1 MKPDRDRD
9 PNPDSDSANP
19 DPNPGLAAAGL
30 AAAGPAAPGPD
41 RAPNDALLDHPGKPP
56 VKASRATLWTFV
68 VTSLAV
74 FMAGLDNLIV
84 TTALP
89 AIQKDLGAEIED
101 LEWTVNAY
109 TLSFAV
115 LLMFGAA
122 LGDRFG
128 RRRIFVG
135 GLALFTLASA
145 FAAIAPN
152 TEALVAARALQG
164 AGAAA
169 LLPLSLTLLTAVVS
183 VEKRGAA
190 LGAWGAVNGLAV
202 AVGPLVGGAIVD
214 GGSWQWIFWLN
225 VPIGLALVPL
235 ARIKLSESRGRNS
248 RLDLPGTVLI
258 STGLLGVVFGL
269 VRGQAD
275 GWTSPTILASLTVG
289 VILIGVFVGW
299 ERRAP
304 QPMVPLHLFRNR
316 GFAAVNV
323 SGLLM
328 FAGIFGSIFLLTQF
342 VQNVLGYSPLEAGL
356 RMLPWT
362 AMPLVV
368 APLAGVV
375 FDRIGGRTLL
385 ITGLVLTTVGLGWFA
400 LIAEPNVS
408 YAAQVPAFVICGI
421 GMGLFFTPT
430 AALLM
435 ASVEPHEQ
443 GVASGANGAL
453 RELGGV
459 FGVAILSSVFASNGG
474 YGPPAVFVDS
484 LIPALWVGAGI
495 TAAATLI
502 ATLIPRHARTAPD
515 TPKPTRVPT
524 PV

>member
-1 MKPDRDRD
+1 MKTD
-9 PNPDSDSANP
+9 
-19 DPNPGLAAAGL
+19 
-30 AAAGPAAPGPD
+30 AAPGPK
-41 RAPNDALLDHPGKPP
+41 GTKP
-56 VKASRATLWTFV
+56 SRSTMWTFI

-89 AIQKDLGAEIED
+89 AIQKDLGAAIED

-128 RRRIFVG
+128 RRRVFSA

-145 FAAIAPN
+145 LAALAP
-152 TEALVAARALQG
+152 TTGALVAARALQG

-169 LLPLSLTLLTAVVS
+169 LLPLSLTLLTAAVPA
-183 VEKRGAA
+183 EKRGLA
-190 LGAWGAVNGLAV
+190 LGAWGGVNGLAV
-202 AVGPLVGGAIVD
+202 ALGPLVGGAIVQ

-225 VPIGLALVPL
+225 VPIGLALLPL
-235 ARIKLSESRGRNS
+235 AWTRLTESRGPNS

-269 VRGQAD
+269 VRGEAD

-289 VILIGVFVGW
+289 ALLIGAFIGW
-299 ERRAP
+299 ERRAE
-304 QPMVPLHLFRNR
+304 QPMLPLHLFRDR
-316 GFAAVNV
+316 GFTAVNL

-328 FAGIFGSIFLLTQF
+328 FAGIFGSIFLLTQYL
-342 VQNVLGYSPLEAGL
+342 QNVLGYSPLDAGL

-362 AMPLVV
+362 AMPVLI
-368 APLAGVV
+368 APLAGM
-375 FDRIGGRTLL
+375 FSDRIGGRPIL
-385 ITGLVLTTVGLGWFA
+385 ITGLALTAIGLGWFA
-400 LIAEPNVS
+400 LIAEPNLS
-408 YAAQVPAFVICGI
+408 YAAIVPPFVICGT
-421 GMGLFFTPT
+421 GMALFFTPT

-435 ASVEPHEQ
+435 SSVRPHEQ

-459 FGVAILSSVFASNGG
+459 FGVAILSSVFAANGG
-474 YGPPAVFVDS
+474 YGAPDVFVDS
-484 LIPALWVGAGI
+484 LVPALWVGAAI
-495 TAAATLI
+495 VAAAALT
-502 ATLIPRHARTAPD
+502 AVLIPRRAPA
-515 TPKPTRVPT
+515 TPAAEPEHVLLAA
-524 PV
+524 